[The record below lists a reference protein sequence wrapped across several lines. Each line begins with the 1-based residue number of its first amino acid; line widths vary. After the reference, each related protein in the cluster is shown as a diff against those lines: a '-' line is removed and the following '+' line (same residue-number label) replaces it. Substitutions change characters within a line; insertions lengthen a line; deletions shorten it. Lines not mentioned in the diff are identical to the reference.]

1 LQNLLQFYKIDNAS
15 LSLKVNQYIS
25 SHRILYSGGRT
36 MNEESFKKE
45 ILDFED
51 KYLSPYATKNCEAR
65 RKRETSHPFR
75 GPYSRD
81 RDHILYS
88 GAFRRYVGKTQVIYF
103 AASFDEQLSNR
114 SIHTLQVS
122 QIARTIGKA
131 LKLNLDLIEAIALG
145 HDLGHAPFGH
155 DGEEILQEICREK
168 NIDIFFHNTHSLR
181 IVDKLA
187 DACKGMNLTFQVRDG
202 ILSHDGEINEK
213 YLKPDRDK
221 TEADLMD
228 YCQKKSQG
236 GEIQIVPATL
246 EGCVVRMS
254 DAISYVGQ
262 DFEDAIRIGILKKEE
277 LSEGVREDL
286 GESNTDIIN
295 SLVTDIIINS
305 YNRDEIIYSSDIAE
319 RVFELKQFNAE
330 KIYKN
335 PGLKAKKTKF
345 KKAFIYLF
353 DKFLDDLKKG
363 NEDSFIFKEWIF
375 NRGKNKGADYVNSY
389 LPEQVVI
396 DYIASMTDR
405 YFYNNYK
412 KCKK

>member
-1 LQNLLQFYKIDNAS
+1 
-15 LSLKVNQYIS
+15 
-25 SHRILYSGGRT
+25 
-36 MNEESFKKE
+36 MNEESYKKE

-51 KYLSPYATKNCEAR
+51 KCLSPYAAKNCEAR
-65 RKRETSHPFR
+65 RERETSHPFR

-88 GAFRRYVGKTQVIYF
+88 GSFRRYTGKTQVIYF
-103 AASFDEQLSNR
+103 TTSFDEQLSNR

-155 DGEEILQEICREK
+155 DGEEILQEICQQK
-168 NIDIFFHNTHSLR
+168 KIDVFFHNIHSLR

-187 DACKGMNLTFQVRDG
+187 NACKGMNLTFQVRDG
-202 ILSHDGEINEK
+202 IISHDGEINEK

-236 GEIQIVPATL
+236 REMRIVPATL

-262 DFEDAIRIGILKKEE
+262 DFEDAIRMGILKKSE
-277 LSEGVREDL
+277 LPEGIKREL
-286 GESNTDIIN
+286 GENNTDIIN
-295 SLVTDIIINS
+295 SLVTDVIINS
-305 YNRDEIIYSSDIAE
+305 YNRDEIIYSSNIAD
-319 RVFELKQFNAE
+319 RIFELKQFNAE
-330 KIYKN
+330 RIYKN
-335 PGLKAKKTKF
+335 PGLKAKKTKLRASF
-345 KKAFIYLF
+345 KYLF
-353 DKFLDDLKKG
+353 DKFRNDINRGD
-363 NEDSFIFKEWIF
+363 EDSLIFKEWIF
-375 NRGKNKGADYVNSY
+375 NRGKNKGADYVNSN
-389 LPEQVVI
+389 LSEQVVV

-405 YFYNNYK
+405 YFYNTYTKYK
-412 KCKK
+412 K

>member
-1 LQNLLQFYKIDNAS
+1 
-15 LSLKVNQYIS
+15 
-25 SHRILYSGGRT
+25 

-51 KYLSPYATKNCEAR
+51 KYLSPYAAKNCEAR
-65 RKRETSHPFR
+65 RERETSYPFR

-88 GAFRRYVGKTQVIYF
+88 GSFRRYIGKTQVIYS

-155 DGEEILQEICREK
+155 DGEEILQEICRK
-168 NIDIFFHNTHSLR
+168 KKIGLFFHNVHSLR
-181 IVDKLA
+181 IIDKLA
-187 DACKGMNLTFQVRDG
+187 DSCRGMNLTFQVRDG

-213 YLKPDRDK
+213 YLKPNRDK
-221 TEADLMD
+221 SEADLID
-228 YCQKKSQG
+228 YCQRKSQG
-236 GEIQIVPATL
+236 EQVHIFPATL

-254 DAISYVGQ
+254 DSISYVGQ
-262 DFEDAIRIGILKKEE
+262 DFEDAIRIGILKRGE
-277 LSEGVREDL
+277 LPEGVKKEL
-286 GESNTDIIN
+286 GESNTAIIN
-295 SLVTDIIINS
+295 SLVTDVIINS
-305 YNRDEIIYSSDIAE
+305 YNRDEIIYSSNIAE

-330 KIYKN
+330 RIYKN
-335 PGLKAKKTKF
+335 PRLKVKKTELKASF
-345 KKAFIYLF
+345 KYLF
-353 DKFLDDLKKG
+353 NKFLNDISRGD
-363 NEDSFIFKEWIF
+363 EDSLVFKEWIF
-375 NRGKNKGADYVNSY
+375 NRGKKKGADYVNSC
-389 LPEQVVI
+389 LPEQVVV

-405 YFYNNYK
+405 YFNNTYIKYK
-412 KCKK
+412 K

>member
-1 LQNLLQFYKIDNAS
+1 
-15 LSLKVNQYIS
+15 
-25 SHRILYSGGRT
+25 

-65 RKRETSHPFR
+65 RERETSHPFR

-88 GAFRRYVGKTQVIYF
+88 GSFRRYIGKTQVIYF

-131 LKLNLDLIEAIALG
+131 LKLNLNLIEAIALG

-155 DGEEILQEICREK
+155 DGEEILREICQQRK
-168 NIDIFFHNTHSLR
+168 ISLFFHNIHSLR

-221 TEADLMD
+221 TKADLTD

-236 GEIQIVPATL
+236 REMQIVPATL

-262 DFEDAIRIGILKKEE
+262 DFEDAIRVGILKKSE
-277 LSEGVREDL
+277 LPEGIKRKL
-286 GESNTDIIN
+286 GESNTAIIN
-295 SLVTDIIINS
+295 SLVTDIIVNS
-305 YNRDEIIYSSDIAE
+305 YNRDEIIFSSDIAD

-330 KIYKN
+330 RIYKN
-335 PGLKAKKTKF
+335 PRLKAKKTKLRASF
-345 KKAFIYLF
+345 KYLF
-353 DKFLDDLKKG
+353 DKFRNDIRRSDK
-363 NEDSFIFKEWIF
+363 DSLIFKEWIF

-389 LPEQVVI
+389 LPEQVVV

-405 YFYNNYK
+405 YFNNTYIKYK
-412 KCKK
+412 Q

>member
-1 LQNLLQFYKIDNAS
+1 
-15 LSLKVNQYIS
+15 
-25 SHRILYSGGRT
+25 

-51 KYLSPYATKNCEAR
+51 KYISPYAAKNCEAR
-65 RKRETSHPFR
+65 RERVTSHPFR

-88 GAFRRYVGKTQVIYF
+88 GSFRRYIGKTQVIYL
-103 AASFDEQLSNR
+103 AVSFDEQLSNR

-155 DGEEILQEICREK
+155 DGEEILQEICQEK
-168 NIDIFFHNTHSLR
+168 NIGLFFHNIHSLR

-187 DACKGMNLTFQVRDG
+187 NACKGMNLTFQVRDG

-221 TEADLMD
+221 TEADLTD
-228 YCQKKSQG
+228 YYQKKSQG
-236 GEIQIVPATL
+236 GEMQIVPATL

-262 DFEDAIRIGILKKEE
+262 DFEDAMRIGIIKKGE
-277 LSEGVREDL
+277 LPEGIKREL
-286 GESNTDIIN
+286 GESNTNIIN

-305 YNRDEIIYSSDIAE
+305 YNRDGIIYSSNIAE
-319 RVFELKQFNAE
+319 RVFELKQFNTE
-330 KIYKN
+330 RIYKS
-335 PGLKAKKTKF
+335 PRLKGKKTKL
-345 KKAFIYLF
+345 KTAF
-353 DKFLDDLKKG
+353 KFLF
-363 NEDSFIFKEWIF
+363 EIFLSALNQGEEESLIFNEWIF
-375 NRGKNKGADYVNSY
+375 NRGKNKGADYVNSN
-389 LPEQVVI
+389 LPEQVVV

-405 YFYNNYK
+405 YFNNTYIKYK
-412 KCKK
+412 K

>member
-1 LQNLLQFYKIDNAS
+1 
-15 LSLKVNQYIS
+15 
-25 SHRILYSGGRT
+25 

-51 KYLSPYATKNCEAR
+51 KHLSPYAAKNCEAR
-65 RKRETSHPFR
+65 RGRETSHPFR

-88 GAFRRYVGKTQVIYF
+88 GSFRRYIGKTQVIYF
-103 AASFDEQLSNR
+103 SASFDEQLSNR

-155 DGEEILQEICREK
+155 DGEEILQEICQEK
-168 NIDIFFHNTHSLR
+168 NIGMFFHNIHSLR

-202 ILSHDGEINEK
+202 ILSHDGEVNEK
-213 YLKPDRDK
+213 YLKPDRNK
-221 TEADLMD
+221 TEGDLIE
-228 YCQKKSQG
+228 YCQKKSLG
-236 GEIQIVPATL
+236 GEMQIEPVTL

-262 DFEDAIRIGILKKEE
+262 DFEDAIRVGILKKGE
-277 LSEGVREDL
+277 LPEGVKRKL
-286 GESNTDIIN
+286 GESNTEIIN

-305 YNRDEIIYSSDIAE
+305 YNHDEIIYSSDIAE
-319 RVFELKQFNAE
+319 KVFELKQFNA
-330 KIYKN
+330 KRIYRN
-335 PGLKAKKTKF
+335 PKLKAKKTKLRASF
-345 KKAFIYLF
+345 KYLF
-353 DKFLDDLKKG
+353 DKFLNDINRGD
-363 NEDSFIFKEWIF
+363 EDSLVFKEWIF
-375 NRGKNKGADYVNSY
+375 NRGENKGADYVTNY
-389 LPEQVVI
+389 LPEQMVV

-405 YFYNNYK
+405 YFDSTYK
-412 KCKK
+412 KFRK

>member
-1 LQNLLQFYKIDNAS
+1 
-15 LSLKVNQYIS
+15 
-25 SHRILYSGGRT
+25 

-51 KYLSPYATKNCEAR
+51 KCLSPYAAKNCEAR
-65 RKRETSHPFR
+65 RERETSHPFR

-88 GAFRRYVGKTQVIYF
+88 GSFRRYIGKTQVIYF
-103 AASFDEQLSNR
+103 AAGFDEQLSNR

-155 DGEEILQEICREK
+155 DGEEILQEICQEK
-168 NIDIFFHNTHSLR
+168 NIGLFFHNIHSLR

-187 DACKGMNLTFQVRDG
+187 DACRGMNLTFQVRDG
-202 ILSHDGEINEK
+202 ILSHDGEVNEK

-221 TEADLMD
+221 TEADLVV
-228 YCQKKSQG
+228 YCQKKSLG
-236 GEIQIVPATL
+236 REMQIVPVTL

-262 DFEDAIRIGILKKEE
+262 DFEDAIRIGILKKGE
-277 LSEGVREDL
+277 LPEGIKRKL

-295 SLVTDIIINS
+295 SLVTDVIINS
-305 YNRDEIIYSSDIAE
+305 YHRDEIIYSSGIAE
-319 RVFELKQFNAE
+319 KVFELKKFNAE
-330 KIYKN
+330 RIYKN
-335 PGLKAKKTKF
+335 PKLKAKKTKL
-345 KKAFIYLF
+345 KACFQYLF
-353 DKFLDDLKKG
+353 DKFLNDIERGD
-363 NEDSFIFKEWIF
+363 EDSLVYKEWIF
-375 NRGKNKGADYVNSY
+375 NRGQNKGVNYINSN
-389 LPEQVVI
+389 LPEQVVV

-405 YFYNNYK
+405 YFNNTYIKYK
-412 KCKK
+412 K

>member
-1 LQNLLQFYKIDNAS
+1 
-15 LSLKVNQYIS
+15 
-25 SHRILYSGGRT
+25 
-36 MNEESFKKE
+36 MNEGSFKKE
-45 ILDFED
+45 VLDFED
-51 KYLSPYATKNCEAR
+51 KYLSPYATKNCETR
-65 RKRETSHPFR
+65 RERETSHPFR

-88 GAFRRYVGKTQVIYF
+88 GSFRRYIGKTQVIYL

-155 DGEEILQEICREK
+155 DGEEILREICQQRK
-168 NIDIFFHNTHSLR
+168 IALFFHNIHSLR

-187 DACKGMNLTFQVRDG
+187 NACKGMNLTFQVRDG

-221 TEADLMD
+221 TETDLTD
-228 YCQKKSQG
+228 YCQRKSQE
-236 GEIQIVPATL
+236 GEMQIVPATL

-262 DFEDAIRIGILKKEE
+262 DFEDAIRIGILKKDE
-277 LSEGVREDL
+277 LPEGIKREL

-305 YNRDEIIYSSDIAE
+305 YNRDEIIYSSNIAE
-319 RVFELKQFNAE
+319 KVFELKHFNAE
-330 KIYKN
+330 RIYKN
-335 PGLKAKKTKF
+335 PRLKAKKTKLRAYF
-345 KKAFIYLF
+345 KYLF
-353 DKFLDDLKKG
+353 DKFLSDICRG
-363 NEDSFIFKEWIF
+363 NEDSLVFKEWIF
-375 NRGKNKGADYVNSY
+375 NRGKNKGTDYVNSNS
-389 LPEQVVI
+389 PEQVVV

-405 YFYNNYK
+405 YFDNTYTKYK
-412 KCKK
+412 K

>member
-1 LQNLLQFYKIDNAS
+1 
-15 LSLKVNQYIS
+15 
-25 SHRILYSGGRT
+25 
-36 MNEESFKKE
+36 MNEESFRKE

-51 KYLSPYATKNCEAR
+51 KFLSPYATKNCEAR
-65 RKRETSHPFR
+65 REHEASHPFR

-88 GAFRRYVGKTQVIYF
+88 GSFHRYIGKTQVIYF

-114 SIHTLQVS
+114 SIHTLEVS

-155 DGEEILQEICREK
+155 DGEEILQEICQQRE
-168 NIDIFFHNTHSLR
+168 IGVFFHNIHSLR

-202 ILSHDGEINEK
+202 ILSHDGEIDEK

-221 TEADLMD
+221 TEIDLAN
-228 YCQKKSQG
+228 YCQKKSR
-236 GEIQIVPATL
+236 EEEVQIAPATL

-262 DFEDAIRIGILKKEE
+262 DFEDAIRIGILKKSE
-277 LSEGVREDL
+277 LPKGIKREL
-286 GESNTDIIN
+286 GGSNTDIIN
-295 SLVTDIIINS
+295 SLVTNIIINS
-305 YNRDEIIYSSDIAE
+305 YDCDEIIYSTNIAE
-319 RVFELKQFNAE
+319 KVFELKQFNVE

-335 PGLKAKKTKF
+335 PGLKAKKTKLKASF
-345 KKAFIYLF
+345 KYLF
-353 DKFLDDLKKG
+353 DRFLNDIRRGD
-363 NEDSFIFKEWIF
+363 EDSLIFKEWIF
-375 NRGKNKGADYVNSY
+375 NRGKNKGANYVNSN
-389 LPEQVVI
+389 LPEQVVV

-405 YFYNNYK
+405 YFDSTYK
-412 KCKK
+412 KYRK

>member
-1 LQNLLQFYKIDNAS
+1 
-15 LSLKVNQYIS
+15 
-25 SHRILYSGGRT
+25 
-36 MNEESFKKE
+36 MNEENFKKE
-45 ILDFED
+45 ILNFED
-51 KYLSPYATKNCEAR
+51 EYLSPYAAKNREA
-65 RKRETSHPFR
+65 KRERKIYHPFR

-88 GAFRRYVGKTQVIYF
+88 GSFHRYIGKTQVIYF
-103 AASFDEQLSNR
+103 SASFDEQLSNR

-168 NIDIFFHNTHSLR
+168 KIGKFFHNIHSLR

-187 DACKGMNLTFQVRDG
+187 DACRGMNLTFQVRDG
-202 ILSHDGEINEK
+202 ILSHDGEVNEK

-221 TEADLMD
+221 TEVDLID
-228 YCQKKSQG
+228 YCQKKSL
-236 GEIQIVPATL
+236 GEELKLVPASL

-262 DFEDAIRIGILKKEE
+262 DFEDAIRIGILKKDELPEE
-277 LSEGVREDL
+277 VKRKL

-319 RVFELKQFNAE
+319 RIFELKQFNVE
-330 KIYKN
+330 RIYKN
-335 PGLKAKKTKF
+335 PKLKAKKTKLRTSF
-345 KKAFIYLF
+345 
-353 DKFLDDLKKG
+353 KFLFNRFLNDINRRD
-363 NEDSFIFKEWIF
+363 EDSLIFKEWIF
-375 NRGKNKGADYVNSY
+375 NRGKNKGKDYVNSN
-389 LPEQVVI
+389 LSEQIVV

-405 YFYNNYK
+405 YFNNAYIKYK
-412 KCKK
+412 K